1 MAAKVFAADDCTC
14 YSSTL
19 ATARLALG
27 LTTLATL
34 KSDYFK

>member
-1 MAAKVFAADDCTC
+1 MAAKVFAADDGTC
-14 YSSTL
+14 SSIL

-34 KSDYFK
+34 KSDYFT